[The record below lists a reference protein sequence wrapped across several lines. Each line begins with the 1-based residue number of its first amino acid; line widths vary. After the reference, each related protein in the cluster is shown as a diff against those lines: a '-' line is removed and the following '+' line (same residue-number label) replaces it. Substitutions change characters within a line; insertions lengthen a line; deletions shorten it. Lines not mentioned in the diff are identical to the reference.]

1 MEATQQPR
9 PEKLRIPH
17 PLLRTE
23 RPLPPLSSMQVLMM
37 PFNQTLQPRTGKPLN
52 LSGSN
57 RGGSCAGAPRSGVPP
72 EGHPCKLLLPVQEEA
87 ARKAPKLGSYKMNP
101 SSSPTDLLL
110 HRLSWPATNDTLSP
124 KESVQNERREIRAA
138 PPDRRSRNRRPASKY
153 SGQAELYM
161 HLVEALVL
169 PIIAVACP
177 APWSP
182 NYVSPTIRGSF
193 VTAGFPLRQPPP
205 LGAPEGDARQGGG
218 LEALGQILADCTLTA
233 TTAQYQK
240 ILTFGS
246 YDKYAKPDL
255 LELLLCITLIGCCP
269 LTSNHLRL
277 FITRQLGDSAAGHSS
292 ASLLFRVLHKIFA
305 PLFLYCFVSLWLC
318 LPNDVSLPL
327 LVATAAASASLL
339 SLPAL
344 SPDTLSAFICC
355 FLFPCYAFVFP
366 LSIGPLVSS
375 QLLFCLL
382 VALLCRG
389 SHGSISMKRLLYVHL
404 RLRLCQRTSAIL
416 GVDFLTFPRKFCKSV
431 NSGVTLMDLG
441 VGGIIFTSGM
451 VSRHAKVGEAICIL
465 SGHPYKAVYQFLV
478 SALDLDEWMMEGP
491 RTSKFLYLDRQPHF
505 FSANREG
512 IMGSLGFLCLF
523 LMAVAVGHFMVTRAP
538 IRSSEDSSKAEN
550 ESRKLRPLSLVI
562 HLFFASFLVLSFG
575 LLLQEGLSLLP
586 RRRFVNLTWVAFVG
600 GIELFAVGISTACD
614 ALAGHQQQSVDYI
627 SVSKSV
633 RGPSKLVSSYL
644 ASAGNPCVVDYDCL
658 HVYSILAGIL
668 GQPGCSALGPRTSHR
683 LATLGS
689 GDRVEKNESTFE
701 IDDQAFVEV
710 LSALWTD

>member
-1 MEATQQPR
+1 MSARVCGQVAAARASAASKKSIRVSLINSLHACIQ
-9 PEKLRIPH
+9 
-17 PLLRTE
+17 LLRF
-23 RPLPPLSSMQVLMM
+23 S
-37 PFNQTLQPRTGKPLN
+37 
-52 LSGSN
+52 
-57 RGGSCAGAPRSGVPP
+57 
-72 EGHPCKLLLPVQEEA
+72 
-87 ARKAPKLGSYKMNP
+87 
-101 SSSPTDLLL
+101 
-110 HRLSWPATNDTLSP
+110 

-153 SGQAELYM
+153 SGQAEL
-161 HLVEALVL
+161 HGPLARGSAVDAGVAG
-169 PIIAVACP
+169 AVACP

-255 LELLLCITLIGCCP
+255 LELLLCITLIGV
-269 LTSNHLRL
+269 RL
-277 FITRQLGDSAAGHSS
+277 LEPIQLGDSAAGHSS

-389 SHGSISMKRLLYVHL
+389 SHGSISMKRLLKDGEVSTLKKGHL
-404 RLRLCQRTSAIL
+404 LPFAHHRSMQMIVTCVAIL

-451 VSRHAKVGEAICIL
+451 VSRHAKGSRESSESFWSALRRAALQSGALGIFGFVRLIVMASTNLHVSVSEYGVHWNFYMTLMVVFVLGEAICIL
-465 SGHPYKAVYQFLV
+465 SGHPYKAGIWGFCLLLLYQFLV

-491 RTSKFLYLDRQPHF
+491 RTNF

-538 IRSSEDSSKAEN
+538 IRSSEDSSN
-550 ESRKLRPLSLVI
+550 RKLRPLSLVI

-614 ALAGHQQQSVDYI
+614 ALAARVGHQWALQGTNSNQLIIFLLANLFV
-627 SVSKSV
+627 
-633 RGPSKLVSSYL
+633 GLVNL
-644 ASAGNPCVVDYDCL
+644 CL
-658 HVYSILAGIL
+658 RTLLLPAILVWLIMTAYMSILFLCA
-668 GQPGCSALGPRTSHR
+668 HR
-683 LATLGS
+683 LGIAGKRIKL
-689 GDRVEKNESTFE
+689 
-701 IDDQAFVEV
+701 I
-710 LSALWTD
+710 